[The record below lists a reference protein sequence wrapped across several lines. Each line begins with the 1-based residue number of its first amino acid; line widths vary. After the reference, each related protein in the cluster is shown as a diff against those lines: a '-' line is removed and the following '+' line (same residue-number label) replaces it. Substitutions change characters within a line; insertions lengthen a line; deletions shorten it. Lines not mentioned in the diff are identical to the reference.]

1 MMEHEDEAIEA
12 ESDVRI
18 FPSPY
23 RSLSGGYLPSHEV
36 PADWHAHRQN
46 NLLTGRTGF

>member
-18 FPSPY
+18 FPSP
-23 RSLSGGYLPSHEV
+23 LSFAV
-36 PADWHAHRQN
+36 WWIPAQS
-46 NLLTGRTGF
+46 